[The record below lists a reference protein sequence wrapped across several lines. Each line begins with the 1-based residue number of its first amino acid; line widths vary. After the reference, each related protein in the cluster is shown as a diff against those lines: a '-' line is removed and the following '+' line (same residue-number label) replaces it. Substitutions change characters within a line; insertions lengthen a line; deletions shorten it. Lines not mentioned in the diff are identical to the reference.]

1 MKKENIQNFSHKF
14 RIFLI
19 SFLFIIFGALCV
31 KNSAYATKYENI
43 KIGDFTYDLD
53 NSNKTAVVTK
63 YNPGFWSKLFSSTV
77 TIPETV
83 EYKNAKFS
91 VNTIGDEFVKDNE
104 KIKKVVGNSIKRI
117 GQHAFENC
125 NGLKSVNFPNVT
137 RIDFAAFY
145 SSGLTSA
152 NFPNATEILYSAF
165 NGCVSLKDI
174 NLPNAVNIYNVAFNN
189 CRNLTNINLPKVNW
203 IEEGVFDNCNSLKSI
218 EVPNLTNCE
227 KDIFY
232 GLKEG
237 VTFKVPLSM
246 KNFGLEKLPNG
257 DKINIVYIGNNTNKF
272 IWGKKIINNGVVNYV
287 YDGTTSAEITSN
299 GLVWL
304 KETSNG
310 SSAWYAIDN
319 SRGIFKIGS
328 RFWVKWLSPEVDS
341 ELFNYYYSKLDD
353 EHKKKVKDNKLWIF
367 TTGVA
372 DPDGN
377 GYKTWDGTVN
387 YYIQLGDDWD
397 KNDIEV
403 LFISEGKDSIVEH
416 AYETMASPEGTA
428 EFAKLSL
435 KHFSPYV
442 MLEKEDETSTSTNT
456 STSKSQT
463 PTGLVE
469 KTAVLGFMFTASLLS
484 IAVLNRKLKIFN

>member
-1 MKKENIQNFSHKF
+1 MMKKENIQNFSHKF

-31 KNSAYATKYENI
+31 KSSAYATKYENI

-91 VNTIGDEFVKDNE
+91 VKTIGYEFAKGNE
-104 KIKKVVGNSIKRI
+104 KIKKVIGKSIKDI
-117 GQHAFENC
+117 GNYAFQDC

-137 RIDFAAFY
+137 SIGLCAFY

-152 NFPNATEILYSAF
+152 DFPNATEILSAAF
-165 NGCVSLKDI
+165 NGCVYLKDI
-174 NLPNAVNIYNVAFNN
+174 NLPNAVSINKIVFEN

-203 IEEGVFDNCNSLKSI
+203 IGERIFDGCDSLQTI
-218 EVPNLTNCE
+218 EAPNLTNCS
-227 KDIFY
+227 KNIFH
-232 GLKEG
+232 GLREG
-237 VTFKVPLSM
+237 VTFKVPLNM
-246 KNFGLEKLPNG
+246 KNFGLEALPNG
-257 DKINIVYIGNNTNKF
+257 DKINIVYIGDTDKSN
-272 IWGKKIINNGVVNYV
+272 WGKKIINNGFVNYV
-287 YDGTTSAEITSN
+287 DSSGKTSAEVTGNKMI
-299 GLVWL
+299 WL
-304 KETSNG
+304 KETSDG
-310 SSAWYAIDN
+310 TSAWYAVDN
-319 SRGIFKIGS
+319 SKGIFKTGS

-341 ELFNYYYSKLDD
+341 EEFNQYYNKLDD
-353 EHKKKVKDNKLWIF
+353 EHKKKIKDNKLWVF
-367 TTGVA
+367 LTGVT

-377 GYKTWDGTVN
+377 EYTTWDNGFID

-397 KNDIEV
+397 KDDIEV

-416 AYETMASPEGTA
+416 AYETIASPEGTA

-442 MLEKEDETSTSTNT
+442 MLEKEDETSANT

-484 IAVLNRKLKIFN
+484 IAVLNKKSKIFN

>member
-1 MKKENIQNFSHKF
+1 MMKKENIQNFSHKF

-63 YNPGFWSKLFSSTV
+63 YNPGFWSKLFSSTI

-83 EYKNAKFS
+83 EYKDEKFS
-91 VNTIGDEFVKDNE
+91 VIGVGIAFLEDKDRE
-104 KIKKVVGNSIKRI
+104 KIKKVIGKSIKHI
-117 GQHAFENC
+117 DAYVFKNC
-125 NGLKSVNFPNVT
+125 KSLKSV
-137 RIDFAAFY
+137 
-145 SSGLTSA
+145 
-152 NFPNATEILYSAF
+152 NFPNATEILECAF
-165 NGCVSLKDI
+165 QYCDSLKDI
-174 NLPNAVNIYNVAFNN
+174 NLPNAVNIHNAAFNA
-189 CRNLTNINLPKVNW
+189 CRSLTNISLPKVNW
-203 IEEGVFDNCNSLKSI
+203 IGEAVFNRCYSLQTI
-218 EVPNLTNCE
+218 EAPNLTNCE